1 MACCK
6 RLQAGFK
13 FVAMEIICETERI
26 VMRRFTMN
34 DAPLILKL
42 NSKPEVLKFIKEPVL
57 TTITG
62 AERVLSEIILP
73 QYTLYGLGRWAMISR
88 KKNEFLGWCGLK
100 LRPELDDEV
109 DLGYRL
115 EPEHWGKGYATE
127 AATESLRFGFIQKNL
142 PEITGRAHRDNIA
155 SRTILQKIG
164 LQYLMDE
171 LINDEPLK
179 TYRLS
184 LPAYREMIAGNG
196 I

>member
-1 MACCK
+1 
-6 RLQAGFK
+6 
-13 FVAMEIICETERI
+13 MEIMCETPRM
-26 VMRRFTMN
+26 VMRRFTMH

-42 NSKPEVLKFIKEPVL
+42 NSKPEVLKFIKEPIL
-57 TTITG
+57 TDIVS
-62 AERVLSEIILP
+62 AERVLSEIIIP
-73 QYTLYGLGRWAMISR
+73 QYTLYGLGRWAMIS
-88 KKNEFLGWCGLK
+88 KEKNEFLGWCGLK
-100 LRPELDDEV
+100 LRPELNDEV

-155 SRTILQKIG
+155 SQTVLQKIG

-171 LINDEPLK
+171 LINEEPLK

-184 LPAYREMIAGNG
+184 QPKYREIIAGNY